1 VSARRTKLRAGLGG
15 LLLAL
20 YPEAWRERY
29 GAEVSALMED
39 DPPGTRGLRSL
50 LLGAADAHVRPQRS
64 WRERVPPSTSMR
76 VSVGALF
83 ACWMLVALAGS
94 AFAKETEGLSPV
106 EHEHGLLIAARDMIT
121 IGAFAGA
128 AAIALG
134 GLPLVW
140 QALGAA
146 VRRRDRR
153 LAGLLAAPALA
164 AGLLLALAA
173 LLLLVGPSRHGR
185 FPPSFV
191 LGVLV
196 PLTLAVLGCAAVGAL
211 APKAV
216 MRRAQARA
224 AAAPRRLG
232 GSGADRRDPARHGR
246 PAALRAGAVER
257 PAGGRGA
264 FGAVRREHE
273 ADAVLRPG
281 GRCPGQ
287 RAGAD
292 RLGPR
297 AQGTADA
304 LKP

>member
-1 VSARRTKLRAGLGG
+1 MSARRTKLRAGLGG

-39 DPPGTRGLRSL
+39 DPPGTRGLASL

-76 VSVGALF
+76 LSVGALF

-164 AGLLLALAA
+164 AGLLLALAE
-173 LLLLVGPSRHGR
+173 LLLLVAPSRHGR

-196 PLTLAVLGCAAVGAL
+196 PLTLAVLACAAVGAL

-216 MRRAQARA
+216 MRRAQPPARLLRLA
-224 AAAPRRLG
+224 AWAGQALTGAILLVTVGLLLYVPALWSVPQAGAAPSGPFGASTRLTLCV
-232 GSGADRRDPARHGR
+232 
-246 PAALRAGAVER
+246 ALAGAVLASG
-257 PAGGRGA
+257 PALIA
-264 FGAVRREHE
+264 S
-273 ADAVLRPG
+273 
-281 GRCPGQ
+281 
-287 RAGAD
+287 
-292 RLGPR
+292 PR
-297 AQGTADA
+297 ARRAA
-304 LKP
+304 LQTP